1 MSPNRIQ
8 FLLSVVIALSAA
20 LLSAGAAHGGI
31 IILTDPNGQP
41 LPVVINPAMH
51 GIIFTGP
58 PRDNPSL
65 VRRSISRAYNWSAY
79 KGTAPMGGGY
89 YPYLYDPNDPVEIR
103 NRAVVDYS
111 LRRAQSYRLEANR

>member
-1 MSPNRIQ
+1 MSPNKIQ
-8 FLLSVVIALSAA
+8 FLLSAAIALSAVV
-20 LLSAGAAHGGI
+20 LSAGGAYGGI

-41 LPVVINPAMH
+41 LPVVIDPRMH

-65 VRRSISRAYNWSAY
+65 VRRSINRAYNWSAY
-79 KGTAPMGGGY
+79 KGNAPMGGY
-89 YPYLYDPNDPVEIR
+89 YPYVYDPNDPVEIR

-111 LRRAQSYRLEANR
+111 LRRAQSYRLETNR